1 MKQLLLFSPDFNPTA
16 KTLNFSY
23 LPNFDISKLY
33 AVINVTRNQPIYVAG
48 APGLGAN
55 IVNNPNV
62 VVLSYDTSS
71 HSPTDILNIYY
82 DTTNFETNSPVETG
96 GQLQKMQETMDQVL
110 VELKMMNIILAMG
123 MNITDDLTALRND
136 INNIANQTTT
146 F

>member
-16 KTLNFSY
+16 KTLDFSY

-48 APGLGAN
+48 APGLGATLGNTPN
-55 IVNNPNV
+55 IVSLTYN
-62 VVLSYDTSS
+62 TSS
-71 HSPTDILNIYY
+71 YSATDILNVYY
-82 DTTNFETNSPVETG
+82 DTTNAETNSPLENG